1 MILEYLIDKIQ
12 IMEKV
17 KDWKEAIRIGAKPL
31 LENGSIEE
39 RYIDAM
45 IEMCQKHNAYI
56 VLADRFAMPHASPQS
71 GVNKMGVSLLV
82 VREPV
87 DFLGKP
93 VQIILTL
100 ASIDNRSH
108 LLLLKDVANILS
120 DESRIEEVIN
130 AAGVSDISVI
140 LAKYLKEEEAFI

>member
-1 MILEYLIDKIQ
+1 MEYLTDKIQ
-12 IMEKV
+12 IVEKV
-17 KDWKEAIRIGAKPL
+17 NDWKEAIRIGAKPL

-45 IEMCQKHNAYI
+45 VETCQKYNAYI
-56 VLADRFAMPHASPQS
+56 VLADRFAMPHASPES
-71 GVNKMGVSLLV
+71 GVNNMDVSLLI

-100 ASIDNRSH
+100 ASIDSRSH
-108 LLLLKDVANILS
+108 LLLLKEVANLFS

-130 AAGVSDISVI
+130 ASDITDISAI
-140 LAKYLKEEEAFI
+140 LEKYLKEEEAFI